1 MAVPAFV
8 TQNTRPAASVTP
20 TFPAAIC
27 AIV

>member
-1 MAVPAFV
+1 MPVLAFV
-8 TQNTRPAASVTP
+8 TQNTRPAACVTP